1 MEEPRTQKLHQL
13 LKRLGTALHGSVV
26 DSDEVQECLREL
38 HEAGWDAVMML
49 EASVVCRAD
58 GSIEPGQASLHV
70 HADPRPRPRV
80 EYRMNLHDAAFLAA
94 LGISPTRHR
103 STQGSRHASG
113 SDETPD
119 R

>member
-1 MEEPRTQKLHQL
+1 MEESRTQKLHQL

-49 EASVVCRAD
+49 EASVVCRPD
-58 GSIEPGQASLHV
+58 GEIEPGQASLHV
-70 HADPRPRPRV
+70 HADPRPRSRV
-80 EYRMNLHDAAFLAA
+80 EYRMNLHDAAFLAS
-94 LGISPTRHR
+94 LGISPTRYR
-103 STQGSRHASG
+103 SNGAPGRAADTDDS
-113 SDETPD
+113 PD

>member
-1 MEEPRTQKLHQL
+1 MEESRTQKLHQL

-38 HEAGWDAVMML
+38 HDAGWDAVMLL
-49 EASVVCRAD
+49 EASVVCRPD
-58 GSIEPGQASLHV
+58 GGLEPEHASLHV
-70 HADPRPRPRV
+70 HADPRPTRRV
-80 EYRMNLHDAAFLAA
+80 EYRMNLHDAALLAS

-103 STQGSRHASG
+103 STPVPGRSSG
-113 SDETPD
+113 HDDPTD